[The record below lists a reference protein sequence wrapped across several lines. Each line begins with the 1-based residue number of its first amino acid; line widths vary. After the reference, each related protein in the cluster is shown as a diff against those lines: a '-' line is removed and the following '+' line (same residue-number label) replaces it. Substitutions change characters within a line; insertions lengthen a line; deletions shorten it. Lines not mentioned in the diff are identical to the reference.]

1 MNQDR
6 LSGICK
12 QASGQ
17 LMEYWGAFTNDA
29 RVSAAGRR
37 ERVAGGIQERRG
49 ICAQQADLQLEA
61 FLIRH
66 RNWQDI

>member
-6 LSGICK
+6 FSGICK
-12 QASGQ
+12 QVSGQ
-17 LMEYWGAFTNDA
+17 LKEYWGSFTDDP

-49 ICAQQADLQLEA
+49 ICAQQADSQLEE
-61 FLIRH
+61 FLSRH

>member
-1 MNQDR
+1 
-6 LSGICK
+6 
-12 QASGQ
+12 
-17 LMEYWGAFTNDA
+17 MEYWGAFTNDA